1 MSFALHNAQRTDL
14 FPELAKIATHYF
26 SLDTASPETALGWYT
41 KNPYCLI
48 SASHEGRAWGYADF
62 LPLTPKA
69 QRLIEERIL
78 KEEDITP
85 DHILAPEE
93 IRQCRA
99 LYFAGMAVRDH
110 HNVGNARCVAALL
123 SGIFHMLENIYAEA
137 PLEFLFANPTTYT
150 GNRLIMRLGFT
161 PISYRKIKMGG
172 MDLYMLVLTEERRA
186 YFKNLQQ
193 RYARFVSSMDWMTS

>member
-1 MSFALHNAQRTDL
+1 MRSWFLLAATLTSAPALATDVMVIYAVPDPNYARDVHDKLAATGRFATVDVWDA
-14 FPELAKIATHYF
+14 A
-26 SLDTASPETALGWYT
+26 AS
-41 KNPYCLI
+41 
-48 SASHEGRAWGYADF
+48 
-62 LPLTPKA
+62 TP
-69 QRLIEERIL
+69 
-78 KEEDITP
+78 TP
-85 DHILAPEE
+85 QQLAPYDAVL
-93 IRQCRA
+93 IMPDTGF
-99 LYFAGMAVRDH
+99 LAGMAVRDH